1 MGGAANIL
9 EWIVPPVAIA
19 HETIAAA
26 GRAAG
31 ASKDFLAAP
40 GSRNA
45 RSLSTVAAPLLP
57 PGMTDAEREKDARLA
72 AAKRKKD
79 YQDLGRSSTIL
90 TGPLGLGSSGPGE
103 QKTLLGY

>member
-19 HETIAAA
+19 HETFAAA
-26 GRAAG
+26 GRALG
-31 ASKDFLAAP
+31 ADKNFLAAP

-45 RSLSTVAAPLLP
+45 ARASTPTAPTTR
-57 PGMTDAEREKDARLA
+57 PGMTDAEREREARVA
-72 AAKRKKD
+72 ASQRKKD

-90 TGPLGLGSSGPGE
+90 TGGQGLGGSGVGV
-103 QKTLLGY
+103 QKTLLGL